1 MTPTSGPGRIVS
13 FALIVLQFALTLTRR
28 EAAGFTAPMPFTVG
42 DLARLTG
49 VTVRALHHY
58 DEIGLVRP
66 SQRTAAGYRLYEDAD
81 VAVLQQV
88 LVLRE
93 LGLPLDEIARV
104 LESGSRAELL
114 RRHRDALVDKRAHI
128 DAMIAAVDTALGHLE
143 EKRTM
148 KPEDVKQ
155 MFDGFDHS
163 QYEEESRERW
173 GDSDAWKESARRTSS
188 YSKEQWQQ
196 LKDEWAVIYKQMAD
210 LMNAGAVVTEP
221 AVQALV
227 ERHRMHID
235 RWFYA
240 CSKDMHK
247 NLGAMYIADPRF
259 TANIDKVADGF
270 TQYLADA
277 IAAS

>member
-1 MTPTSGPGRIVS
+1 
-13 FALIVLQFALTLTRR
+13 
-28 EAAGFTAPMPFTVG
+28 MPFTVG

-66 SQRTAAGYRLYEDAD
+66 SQRTQAGYRLYDDAD
-81 VAVLQQV
+81 VVRLQQV

-93 LGLPLDEIARV
+93 LGLPLHEIAGV
-104 LESGSRAELL
+104 IDAGSIRNELL
-114 RRHRDALVDKRAHI
+114 RRHREALLERRARI
-128 DAMIAAVDTALGHLE
+128 DAMIASLDTTLGHLE
-143 EKRTM
+143 EDRPM
-148 KPEDVKQ
+148 KPEDLKQ

-163 QYEEESRERW
+163 QHEDEAKERW
-173 GDSDAWKESARRTSS
+173 GDTEAWKESARRTSS

-196 LKDEWAVIYKQMAD
+196 LKDEWAVIYQQMAE
-210 LMNAGAVVTEP
+210 LMRAGVAVTEP

-235 RWFYA
+235 RWFYP